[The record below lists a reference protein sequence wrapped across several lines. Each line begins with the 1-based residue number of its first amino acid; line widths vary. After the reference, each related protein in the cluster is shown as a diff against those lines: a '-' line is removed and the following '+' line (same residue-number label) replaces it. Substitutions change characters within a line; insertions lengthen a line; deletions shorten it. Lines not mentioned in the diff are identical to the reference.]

1 MNVIQTKNYQDMSE
15 KATQFILDKIK
26 SKSTFKLGLATGGT
40 PVTTYQNLIQDH
52 QKNHTSYQ
60 HVTTF
65 NLDEYI
71 GLSNE
76 NPNSYHFYMNKHLF
90 RHIDIPANQTFIP
103 NGLATDLEKECVDYD
118 KLIDEHD
125 GIDLQILGL
134 GHNGHIGFNE
144 PGTPF
149 DKQTHIVTLAESTV
163 EANAR
168 FFDSIDDVPTQAITM
183 GIGSIMKSKE
193 ILLLVSGKEKH
204 EALHKLLHGDVDQQF
219 PASILQR
226 HKNVTIIADED
237 AIMEKDMMQ
246 SNSAYR

>member
-1 MNVIQTKNYQDMSE
+1 MKVIQTKNYQDMSE
-15 KATQFILDKIK
+15 KAAQFILEKIK
-26 SKSTFKLGLATGGT
+26 SKPDFQLGLATGGT

-52 QKNHTSYQ
+52 QTNQTSYQ
-60 HVTTF
+60 LVTTF

-76 NPNSYHFYMNKHLF
+76 DPNSYHYYMNKHLF
-90 RHIDIPANQTFIP
+90 SEIDIPADQTFIP
-103 NGLATDLEKECVDYD
+103 NGLAEDLERECIEYD
-118 KLIDEHD
+118 ALISKYN

-149 DKQTHIVTLAESTV
+149 DKQTHIVTLADSTV

-168 FFDSIDDVPTQAITM
+168 FFDSIEDVPTQAITM

-193 ILLLVSGKEKH
+193 ILLLVSGREKH
-204 EALHKLLHGDVDQQF
+204 EALQKLLHDEVNELF

-237 AIMEKDMMQ
+237 AIIGKDMMQ
-246 SNSAYR
+246 SKSAYR